1 MTTSRRDQS
10 PVSGDEAAIQ
20 AGYRADIMLEKGD
33 TDDAAVWR
41 RIVEAVKELLDTRPQ
56 NGAAPN

>member
-1 MTTSRRDQS
+1 
-10 PVSGDEAAIQ
+10 
-20 AGYRADIMLEKGD
+20 MLEKGD
-33 TDDAAVWR
+33 MDDAAVWR